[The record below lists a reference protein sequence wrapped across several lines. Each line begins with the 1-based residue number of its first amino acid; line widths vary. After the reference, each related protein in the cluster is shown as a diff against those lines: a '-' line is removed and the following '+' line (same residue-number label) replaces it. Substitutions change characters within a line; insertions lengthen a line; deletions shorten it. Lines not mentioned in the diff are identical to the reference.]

1 MPYSLEFYK
10 KVDNGDLGSFTVID
24 GIAEDKRNFLAGEI
38 SGSFEKV
45 LKFGLKSDLAKWRA
59 HTRLSPIS
67 LVLSI
72 LKEFS
77 HTSCFF
83 LFFGNSNL
91 DVPGG
96 GRHPGTKQ
104 VLRLPPKWKNI
115 INEDQKYYL
124 IHNNVMLDTLNSVV

>member
-45 LKFGLKSDLAKWRA
+45 LKFGWKSDLAKWRA

-67 LVLSI
+67 LVS
-72 LKEFS
+72 
-77 HTSCFF
+77 
-83 LFFGNSNL
+83 
-91 DVPGG
+91 
-96 GRHPGTKQ
+96 
-104 VLRLPPKWKNI
+104 
-115 INEDQKYYL
+115 
-124 IHNNVMLDTLNSVV
+124 